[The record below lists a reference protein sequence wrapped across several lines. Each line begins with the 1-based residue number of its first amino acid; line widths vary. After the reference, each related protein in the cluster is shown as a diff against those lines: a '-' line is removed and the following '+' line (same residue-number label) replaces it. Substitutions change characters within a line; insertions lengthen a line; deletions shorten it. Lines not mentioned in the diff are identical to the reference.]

1 MNWDIYA
8 ENMNKVILTAIE
20 HGGDAGGAY
29 FSCPSK
35 LEYAMKELLGMTA
48 DFANYYKV
56 DDVYIKEFSTNVP
69 QFIKL

>member
-8 ENMNKVILTAIE
+8 ENMNKVILASIE

-35 LEYAMKELLGMTA
+35 LEYEMKELLYMTT

-56 DDVYIKEFSTNVP
+56 DYIYIKEFLTKVP
-69 QFIKL
+69 QFVKL

>member
-8 ENMNKVILTAIE
+8 KNMNKVILAAIE

-35 LEYAMKELLGMTA
+35 LEYEMKELLYTIT

-56 DDVYIKEFSTNVP
+56 DYIYIEEFLTEVP